1 MLNKRN
7 KKEEPSELDNNQQSK
22 KVLMKNPFT
31 NIPYS
36 QRYYKLLD
44 NRSKLPAF
52 KAREQFL
59 ELLETDDIIVIKGE
73 TGSGKTTQI
82 PQFLIGSKFV
92 KDGQMV
98 AITQPR
104 RIAAI
109 SVAKR
114 VAQETD
120 TTLGEQ
126 VGYSV
131 RFDDRSS
138 KSTIL
143 KYVTDGMLIRELI
156 SDRNLSH
163 YSAILID
170 EAHERGINTDILL
183 GVLKDLVKKRAKT
196 NPLKLIIMSATIE
209 IERFVTYFEKK
220 APVLTIPGRQ
230 HPVEVY
236 YTPRPEEDY
245 LSAAIKTA
253 AQIHLYEEQG
263 DILVFLTG
271 EEEIEQAVT
280 KIAYEVSQYEEE
292 SKPVV
297 ILPLYGAMSSE
308 AQQRVFDPAPSNS
321 RKIIVSTNI
330 AETSVTIDGIVYVVD
345 CGLSKQKVYNP
356 RMKYESLL
364 ISPISKASA
373 KQRAGRAGRTRPG
386 KCYRLY
392 TEESYKKE
400 LHDYSIAE
408 ILRSDLSSTVLQLKL
423 LNIDNIVKFDFIE
436 PPAPET
442 MFRALETLVHIGALD
457 GDNGELTLTGRTL
470 GLFPLEPRMA
480 KVLLKSKEL
489 GCTEE
494 ALNIVA
500 MLNSG
505 NWRIRPPEE
514 SALADAAHKNF
525 YHEANC
531 DLLTTYNVV
540 KAFEDHKRSNE
551 FCRDYYL
558 NSRNLNTCMNVKS
571 QLKQI
576 LFNAKTIIDH
586 NHEFQNQPTSVKV
599 KICLLSGFYQQ
610 IAHLQKAGIY
620 TVFGETHQVIIHPS
634 SSVKPVHEFVLY
646 LEFVL
651 TSKNYIRNVSV
662 INGKWLIQLFPDV
675 FNSANARTLETK
687 KAMETLE
694 REGQNGKKGGRN

>member
-1 MLNKRN
+1 MLAKRN
-7 KKEEPSELDNNQQSK
+7 KRDDTSDGEDRQPNK
-22 KVLMKNPFT
+22 KVLTKNPYT

-36 QRYYKLLD
+36 QRFYKLLD
-44 NRSKLPAF
+44 QRSKLPAF
-52 KAREQFL
+52 KAHEQFL

-82 PQFLIGSKFV
+82 PQFLMGSKYV
-92 KDGQMV
+92 KEGQMV

-131 RFDDRSS
+131 RFDDRTS
-138 KSTIL
+138 KSTVL

-156 SDRNLSH
+156 SDRNLHH

-170 EAHERGINTDILL
+170 EAHERTINTDILL
-183 GVLKDLVKKRAKT
+183 GVLKDLVRKRAKT

-209 IERFVTYFEKK
+209 IERFVNYFDKK

-245 LSAAIKTA
+245 LSAAIKTS
-253 AQIHLYEEQG
+253 AQIHLYEDPG

-271 EEEIEQAVT
+271 EDEIEQAVT
-280 KIAYEVSQYEEE
+280 KIGYEISQHDEEN
-292 SKPVV
+292 KPVI

-308 AQQRVFDPAPSNS
+308 AQQRVFDPAPAGS
-321 RKIIVSTNI
+321 RKIIISTNI
-330 AETSVTIDGIVYVVD
+330 AETSVTIDGVVYVVD
-345 CGLSKQKVYNP
+345 CGLAKQKVYNP

-400 LHDYSIAE
+400 LQDFSIAE

-423 LNIDNIVKFDFIE
+423 LAINNIVKFDFIE

-457 GDNGELTLTGRTL
+457 GDNGDLTLTGKTL

-494 ALNIVA
+494 ILNVVA
-500 MLNSG
+500 MSNSG

-514 SALADAAHKNF
+514 SALADSAHKTF

-531 DLLTTYNVV
+531 DLLTTHNVV
-540 KAFEDHKRSNE
+540 KAYEDSKRSNE
-551 FCRDYYL
+551 FCREYYL
-558 NSRNLNTCMNVKS
+558 NGRNLNTCMNVKS

-576 LFNAKTIIDH
+576 LFNAKTVLDH
-586 NHEFQNQPTSVKV
+586 GHEFQNQPTSVKV

-610 IAHLQKAGIY
+610 IAHLHKAGMY

-651 TSKNYIRNVSV
+651 TSKNFIRNVSV
-662 INGKWLIQLFPDV
+662 MNGKWLVQLFPNI
-675 FNSANARTLETK
+675 FNSENAKTTETK

-694 REGQNGKKGGRN
+694 RDMVNSKKRS